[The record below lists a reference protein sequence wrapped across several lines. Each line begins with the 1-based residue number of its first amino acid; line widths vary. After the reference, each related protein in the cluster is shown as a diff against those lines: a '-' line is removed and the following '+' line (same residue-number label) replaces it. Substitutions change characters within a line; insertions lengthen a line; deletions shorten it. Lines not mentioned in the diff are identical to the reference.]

1 MFHHDGPFDACA
13 PSRNRNTTKAPIRAW
28 TSINAEDEA
37 VAARYRDKEDGL
49 NPVAPALSYDPS
61 YPSEVSR
68 SPPAGANYNSYY
80 SEPPKKKVD
89 VIAEAWGM
97 HEPEPYEEFFAGGG
111 DSDGPITNGSSMKE
125 ARANGS
131 GRRTRED
138 LASRPRGSNHIPPPQ
153 PIFLADGA
161 GRETYSAQPSPGVGG
176 ANLGRNK
183 SLMQR
188 IRKMRDSPNVP
199 FGFDETPADGRFARG
214 GRGDTSP
221 TAPVHPYGFADDRV
235 KELPAT
241 PGSPTDGYFDG
252 PRSPGGGLG
261 RKTSILQK
269 VRGVV
274 RGSK

>member
-1 MFHHDGPFDACA
+1 MFGLINFHPSHSTTRIVFHHDGPFDACA

-28 TSINAEDEA
+28 TSINAEDEE
-37 VAARYRDKEDGL
+37 VAARYRDKEDGM

-61 YPSEVSR
+61 YPSEVPR

-111 DSDGPITNGSSMKE
+111 DPDGPITNGSSMKE

-153 PIFLADGA
+153 PIFIADGS
-161 GRETYSAQPSPGVGG
+161 GPETYSAQPSPGVGG

-188 IRKMRDSPNVP
+188 IRRMRDSPNVP
-199 FGFDETPADGRFARG
+199 FGFDETPVDGA
-214 GRGDTSP
+214 S
-221 TAPVHPYGFADDRV
+221 HP
-235 KELPAT
+235 
-241 PGSPTDGYFDG
+241 
-252 PRSPGGGLG
+252 
-261 RKTSILQK
+261 TSIE
-269 VRGVV
+269 G
-274 RGSK
+274 GSHGFPAHRRDDIRSFRSWWPWGHLSDRPSPSLRLC